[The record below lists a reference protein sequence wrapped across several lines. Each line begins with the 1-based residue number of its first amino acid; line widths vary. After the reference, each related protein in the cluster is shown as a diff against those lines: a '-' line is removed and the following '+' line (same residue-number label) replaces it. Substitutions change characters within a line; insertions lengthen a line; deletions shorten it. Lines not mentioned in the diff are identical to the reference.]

1 MRKIRVIA
9 AETHT
14 SEYLLHKYWARKP
27 HNVLS
32 ELIKELV
39 PQGGIIVDPFCG
51 SGVVL
56 HEAQK
61 LGYTVYGFD
70 INPIACLISRVLT
83 SPPDSKIFSQ
93 TVTRI
98 LDEISE
104 EISSSYSENGQQI
117 KYCVHSIIAKCPDC
131 GQVQSQSEATSSG
144 KNLLCSKC
152 GSKLRFNLEHLVST
166 EITAIAYENSKELD
180 TSTELLDNQQ
190 IKSSRIVFEQDNTKY
205 TFSFAENRRILA
217 YNGMNTQHLFTARNF
232 SILCYIANQFSKIE
246 DDKVR
251 DAAMLLL
258 SASVA
263 QCSRLIANRNNL
275 STGGPAWSIPGFWVP
290 AIHLETNPLVHL
302 RARLQKFNRG
312 LEALTA
318 NQYEGVVIIEKID
331 SRIGLANLSNNGVH
345 SDLVFFDPPY
355 GDNVPYVEFS
365 SMWNSFLNDFPNPD
379 SDISVSDRLSK
390 IDAWDRY
397 NHDLSSSIR
406 AIHDNLKPNGR
417 ILITFNNNDMRA
429 WKALLSSLQSNHFS
443 CECVTYQIPAVV
455 SSKAQK
461 SIKGSYISDIY
472 SVYKKV
478 KNKTVSTSL
487 TPVSEDLIACAKY
500 RGGRISKALAHR
512 TMIISW
518 IKNNISVSLLD
529 EMTSIQNSIFYEENE
544 MLYLKSY
551 DFPSV
556 SPFENDARR
565 LASEI
570 LDQGPCEWK
579 TLYEKIAASVAN
591 YEIPDPH
598 ELKAVLEGFVTFDN
612 NRCIACVPVP
622 EQLSIFDI
630 IKEIPN

>member
-1 MRKIRVIA
+1 MRKIKVIA

-14 SEYLLHKYWARKP
+14 PEYLLHKYWARKP

-39 PQGGIIVDPFCG
+39 PQGGIVVDPFCG

-61 LGYTVYGFD
+61 LGHTAYGFD
-70 INPIACLISRVLT
+70 INPTACLISRVLT
-83 SPPDSKIFSQ
+83 SPPCSTVFSE
-93 TVTRI
+93 TVTQI
-98 LDEISE
+98 LDEISN

-117 KYCVHSIIAKCPDC
+117 KYCVHAIIAKCPDC
-131 GQVQSQSEATSSG
+131 GFIQKQSEATPSG
-144 KNLLCSKC
+144 KILLCTKC
-152 GSKLRFNLEHLVST
+152 GSKLRFNLEHLVGT
-166 EITAIAYENSKELD
+166 EITAIAYEKGKELE
-180 TSTELLDNQQ
+180 TSVELLENQQ
-190 IKSSRIVFEQDNTKY
+190 TKSNSAVFQQDNAKY
-205 TFSFAENRRILA
+205 TFNFAENRRILA
-217 YNGMNTQHLFTARNF
+217 YNGMNTQHLFTTRNF
-232 SILCYIANQFSKIE
+232 SILCYIANHFSQIQ
-246 DDKVR
+246 DVRVR

-290 AIHLETNPLVHL
+290 AVHLETNPLVHL

-312 LEALTA
+312 LEALNANHHEGTA
-318 NQYEGVVIIEKID
+318 TIEKID
-331 SRIGLANLSNNGVH
+331 SRIGLANLSSNGIH

-365 SMWNSFLNDFPNPD
+365 SMWNSFLNDFPDPD
-379 SDISVSDRLSK
+379 ADISVSDRLSK
-390 IDAWDRY
+390 TDAWDRY
-397 NHDLSSSIR
+397 DHDLSTSIQ

-417 ILITFNNNDMRA
+417 LLITFNNNDMRA
-429 WKALLSSLQSNHFS
+429 WKALLSSLQSNHFT

-461 SIKGSYISDIY
+461 SIEGSYISDIY
-472 SVYKKV
+472 SVYKKA

-487 TPVSEDLIACAKY
+487 SPVSEDLIACAQY
-500 RGGRISKALAHR
+500 RGGKISKALAQR

-529 EMTSIQNSIFYEENE
+529 EMTSIQNSIFYEENG
-544 MLYLKSY
+544 MLCLKSY
-551 DFPSV
+551 DFPSI
-556 SPFENDARR
+556 SPFEKDARK
-565 LASEI
+565 LASKI
-570 LDQGPCEWK
+570 LNQGPCEWK

-591 YEIPDPH
+591 YGIPDPH
-598 ELKAVLEGFVTFDN
+598 ELKAVLDGFVTFDN
-612 NRCIACVPVP
+612 NRCIACAPVS

-630 IKEIPN
+630 I